1 MVTVIAGLKGC
12 GKTKQLIDL
21 CNETS
26 QKSSGSVVCIE
37 RGQKLR
43 HDIVHNV
50 RLIDTIPY
58 DIRSYQVL
66 RGFITG
72 IYAGNYDISDVFID
86 SLFKVS
92 NDSQTQECEKFLQWC
107 ETFGKENGINFII
120 TISIGEE
127 ELTEGIKKYRKT

>member
-1 MVTVIAGLKGC
+1 MVTVIAGLKGF

-21 CNETS
+21 CNKTAD
-26 QKSSGSVVCIE
+26 SSAGLVVCIE

-43 HDIVHNV
+43 YDIQHGA
-50 RLIDTIPY
+50 RLIDTVPY

-72 IYAGNYDISDVFID
+72 LYAGNYDISDIFID

-92 NDSQTQECEKFLQWC
+92 NNSDTRECEKFLCWC
-107 ETFGKENGINFII
+107 ESFGKENGIHFLI
-120 TISIGEE
+120 TISISAD
-127 ELTEGIKKYRKT
+127 ELTEGMRTFIQI